1 MRKTGWEGAVDKW
14 ISELEEG
21 KHDPVPDPA
30 IAAIT
35 RSSPIPIP
43 ANGNSIAAA
52 STSGET
58 NENPSKSGPSE
69 TPKREDQEER
79 DEESGD
85 ERERGP
91 QDGDEIIIPQ
101 KGHQIMIKTIPPD
114 IGRLRLEPVR
124 LFVNVLIEYHTND
137 NL

>member
-1 MRKTGWEGAVDKW
+1 MRKTGWEGAIDKW

-30 IAAIT
+30 TAAIA

-52 STSGET
+52 STSRET
-58 NENPSKSGPSE
+58 NDNPPKSGPSE

-124 LFVNVLIEYHTND
+124 FVRERFD
-137 NL
+137 